1 MKSVK
6 TLLFGAC
13 LSAFAL
19 CAAEPI
25 LSFPLNEGS
34 LDAVK
39 EATGK
44 VKKITVWNKDQFSW
58 TDGADGKALS
68 FNTPD
73 AKKSYAGL
81 CFDMPADFDPAKG
94 FTFTSLVKLP
104 KDMHRSRQYQ
114 LFFWCNNHTTGP
126 GMRIYVSWKSL
137 YVMLADGS
145 KKAFILTS
153 KNSQGALQA
162 DTWYR
167 LAAAYDGEQLKI
179 YINGKLRGTAQGCK
193 FKKSTRKWAA
203 IGASAQSGSA
213 YGFNGIISDV
223 KIFDKALTDTE
234 IAEMKPEK

>member
-6 TLLFGAC
+6 TLLFGVC

-19 CAAEPI
+19 CGAEPI

-34 LDAVK
+34 FDAIK
-39 EATGK
+39 EANNK
-44 VKKITVWNKDQFSW
+44 VKKITIWNKNQFSW
-58 TDGADGKALS
+58 VDGADGKALS
-68 FNTPD
+68 FNTAD
-73 AKKSYAGL
+73 GVKTYAGL
-81 CFDMPADFDPAKG
+81 CFDMPAGFDPTKG

-114 LFFWCNNHTTGP
+114 LFFWSGSHSNGP
-126 GMRIYVSWKSL
+126 GLRIYVSWKSL
-137 YVMLADGS
+137 YVMLGDGG
-145 KKAFILTS
+145 KKPTVLSS

-167 LAAAYDGEQLKI
+167 LAASYDGEQLKI
-179 YINGKLRGTAQGCK
+179 YINGKLRGTAKDCM
-193 FKKSTRKWAA
+193 FKKSSRKWAA
-203 IGASAQSGSA
+203 IGASGQSGSA

-234 IAEMKPEK
+234 IAEMKPEM